1 MAKKKNAAVLLYRV
15 LKPIF
20 YTNPGHPLAG
30 TMVLPADAP
39 PDGLPFPHLPASGIE
54 LLLRR
59 GVLSSQETK
68 EHDGN

>member
-1 MAKKKNAAVLLYRV
+1 MAKKKDKAVLLYRV

-30 TMVLPADAP
+30 TMVLPADA